1 MHYINKFP
9 LLEKLEIQ
17 QYVYSKMQVSH
28 QHLTSFVLEVYEE
41 VKKVRI
47 DAPKL
52 KSFEYT
58 GGLTLIPGIEASR
71 ELEFVRVHLNP
82 KMLNDRWYIW
92 LRDILESFAHSKY
105 VRLTCLNEQGII
117 FPDELN
123 ETLLPTINDLKTME
137 LRIDSSTVT
146 SQQILDGFV
155 WILPGLKTLS
165 LTLGSIT
172 KFIEFPP

>member
-1 MHYINKFP
+1 MPRKRKTPKDPKIHEFRGRQDRISNLP
-9 LLEKLEIQ
+9 IEIIRQIHCYLPVKDAARISVLSHKWQSIWASSPNIYLDEIDFGANFQ
-17 QYVYSKMQVSH
+17 QYSNRDKAKRNAF
-28 QHLTSFVLEVYEE
+28 LTYLQ
-41 VKKVRI
+41 
-47 DAPKL
+47 
-52 KSFEYT
+52 KS
-58 GGLTLIPGIEASR
+58 L
-71 ELEFVRVHLNP
+71 
-82 KMLNDRWYIW
+82 DRCNNC
-92 LRDILESFAHSKY
+92 E
-105 VRLTCLNEQGII
+105 EQGII